1 MSSEDSN
8 GNSAHDSLQALRRQM
23 AAQRG
28 LISTQLTRTSGADQ
42 FPRSMT
48 MRLLTRQPA
57 LVGKLAM
64 LLAARLGVGKHLAF
78 RLGAVGIA
86 AWLARKAVQ
95 RIASQT
101 ESQDPPRY

>member
-8 GNSAHDSLQALRRQM
+8 SDDDSVQALRRQM

-28 LISTQLTRTSGADQ
+28 LISTQLTRYSAPDE

-57 LVGKLAM
+57 LVGKVAM
-64 LLAARLGVGKHLAF
+64 LLAARLGVGKRLAF
-78 RLGAVGIA
+78 RLGAAGIA
-86 AWLARKAVQ
+86 AWLARTAMQ
-95 RIASQT
+95 RMARHT
-101 ESQDPPRY
+101 ESQDPPHY

>member
-1 MSSEDSN
+1 MSIEH
-8 GNSAHDSLQALRRQM
+8 GNDRDSLQALRRQM

-28 LISTQLTRTSGADQ
+28 LISSQLTRTSAPDE

-64 LLAARLGVGKHLAF
+64 LLAARLGVGKRLAF
-78 RLGAVGIA
+78 RLGAMGIA
-86 AWLARKAVQ
+86 AWLARTAVQ

>member
-1 MSSEDSN
+1 MSSQDSN
-8 GNSAHDSLQALRRQM
+8 SDHDSLQALRQQM

-28 LISTQLTRTSGADQ
+28 LIATQLTRTSAPDE

-57 LVGKLAM
+57 LVGKVAM
-64 LLAARLGVGKHLAF
+64 LLAARLGVGKRLAF

-86 AWLARKAVQ
+86 AWLARTAVQ

-101 ESQDPPRY
+101 ESRDPPPY